1 MFRAGEKFD
10 RYRID
15 ALLGEGGMG
24 LVYRAYD
31 SRLRRNVALKVL
43 RPEFAHEPG
52 NENLSEP
59 AARLIREGRSA
70 AALNHPNAVHIFD
83 VGEFRGTP
91 FIAMELAVGKQMSE
105 FMDDT
110 NVSMR
115 TRIEWLIAI
124 ANGLGAAH
132 KQGLVHRD
140 VKPDNVMVCND
151 GSVKVLDFGVAK
163 AIKDMPD
170 AVGIHD
176 SFVTRTGVVMGT
188 PLYMAPEQVIG
199 EALDGRSD
207 QFSWG
212 AVAYELLTGG
222 LHPVATNNPRGLPVA
237 FAILQ
242 EKPKPLRHVAP
253 QVSKEISAVVMKAL
267 SKTPDERYAQMED
280 ISRALEPLL
289 ERASNGPLLRVDF
302 SPDDDNS
309 VTRVFA
315 PPPPSAPSSPKIFSR
330 AAGGKVTELPI
341 LRAADRRPTG
351 VLSWVALALL
361 VIMAAIVANFIFKYV
376 LVPRLSSTEQ
386 VAP

>member
-1 MFRAGEKFD
+1 MFRPGERFD

-43 RPEFAHEPG
+43 RPEYAHEPG
-52 NENLSEP
+52 DENLSEP
-59 AARLIREGRSA
+59 AARLIREGRAA

-83 VGEFRGTP
+83 VGEFQGTP
-91 FIAMELAVGKQMSE
+91 FIAMELVTGKQMSE
-105 FMDDT
+105 FMEDT

-115 TRIEWLIAI
+115 TRVEWLIAI

-163 AIKDMPD
+163 AMKDEP
-170 AVGIHD
+170 AAANIND

-188 PLYMAPEQVIG
+188 PLYMAPEQVVG
-199 EALDGRSD
+199 EGLDGRSD

-242 EKPKPLRHVAP
+242 ETPKTLRQIAP
-253 QVSKEISAVVMKAL
+253 QVPREISAVVMKAL
-267 SKTPDERYAQMED
+267 SKTPDERFAAMED
-280 ISRALEPLL
+280 ISRTLEPLL
-289 ERASNGPLLRVDF
+289 EKASTGQLVRAIF
-302 SPDDDNS
+302 HPDDDVS
-309 VTRVFA
+309 ETIVI
-315 PPPPSAPSSPKIFSR
+315 PPRPPSAPSGPKLFSR
-330 AAGGKVTELPI
+330 SRGGHLAELPI
-341 LRAADRRPTG
+341 LRATDRRPTG
-351 VLSWVALALL
+351 VLSWLALAIA
-361 VIMAAIVANFIFKYV
+361 VILAAIVANFVVKYV
-376 LVPRLSSTEQ
+376 IAPRHAPTEET
-386 VAP
+386 AP